1 VKNTTD
7 QEGTKHMGQIAVKW
21 TGDDSRLFVGRDSGG
36 RVVTVGYWQKPDE
49 AGWTEWRAAKASDL
63 LVIALCACSGY
74 DVVDIL
80 LKQRAVLTGLTIIA
94 DAEQAPD
101 PPWAFVRIHLHYVL
115 SGANLDPQ
123 KVERAI
129 KLSEEKYCS
138 VAATIRGV
146 TQITHD
152 FEIRP

>member
-1 VKNTTD
+1 
-7 QEGTKHMGQIAVKW
+7 MGQIVVKW

-36 RVVTVGYWQKPDE
+36 RTVTVGYWQKGNEPD
-49 AGWTEWRAAKASDL
+49 WVEWRAVKASDL
-63 LVIALCACSGY
+63 LVIALCTCAGY

-80 LKQRAVLTGLTIIA
+80 QKQRVQLAGLTVIA
-94 DAEQAPD
+94 DAEQAAE
-101 PPWAFVRIHLHYVL
+101 PPWPFVRIHLHYIV
-115 SGANLDPQ
+115 SGPNLDPQ
-123 KVERAI
+123 KIERAI

-152 FEIRP
+152 FEIRV

>member
-1 VKNTTD
+1 
-7 QEGTKHMGQIAVKW
+7 MGQIVVKW

-36 RVVTVGYWQKPDE
+36 RTVTVGYWQRGNEPE
-49 AGWTEWRAAKASDL
+49 WIEWRAVKASDL

-80 LKQRAVLTGLTIIA
+80 QKQRVQLAGLMVIA
-94 DAEQAPD
+94 EAEQAPE
-101 PPWAFVRIHLHYVL
+101 PPWPFVRIHLHYVV
-115 SGANLDPQ
+115 SGPNLDPQ

-152 FEIRP
+152 FEIRA

>member
-1 VKNTTD
+1 MAKL
-7 QEGTKHMGQIAVKW
+7 ALKW
-21 TGDDSRLFVGRDSGG
+21 LGEESRMFVGRDSGG
-36 RVVTVGYWQKPDE
+36 QSVLVGSWQNKED
-49 AGWTEWRAAKASDL
+49 AAWTPWRAAKASDL
-63 LVIALCACSGY
+63 LVIALMACSGY

-80 LKQRAVLTGLTIIA
+80 LKQREPLTGLTVTA
-94 DAEQAPD
+94 EAEQASD
-101 PPWAFVRIHLHYVL
+101 PPWPFTRIHLHYIA
-115 SGANLDPQ
+115 SGPDLDPK

-152 FEIRP
+152 FEVLRAAPEAE